1 MKSTIRTENKDSR
14 TGTEIDR
21 QLKRGN
27 GRADKCSNQRVSNN
41 WRQQNTIMP
50 SWTFPV
56 HVNKSRIF
64 YLSRNNV
71 WFKCSFMFWNSAYSI
86 YTKNYTNNSTQVI
99 LMKAN
104 AKQGEL
110 TKKAVSDQNK
120 NPHASDTSKFNW
132 SILLQLLELQHMN
145 KPFDERYSLGWIR
158 WPWAIQSCIFIL
170 RLLWDSPW
178 CTYLFTPNAFIL
190 HCCSHQLL

>member
-27 GRADKCSNQRVSNN
+27 GRADKCSHQRVSNN

-50 SWTFPV
+50 SWTFPIY
-56 HVNKSRIF
+56 VNKSRIF

-104 AKQGEL
+104 AEQGEL
-110 TKKAVSDQNK
+110 TSYQWPEHKIHTQVTQANWTEAFCYSYLNYSTWI
-120 NPHASDTSKFNW
+120 NP
-132 SILLQLLELQHMN
+132 LMN
-145 KPFDERYSLGWIR
+145 VI
-158 WPWAIQSCIFIL
+158 A
-170 RLLWDSPW
+170 
-178 CTYLFTPNAFIL
+178 
-190 HCCSHQLL
+190 